1 MVWIE
6 LSACEIHFGASTKFL
21 DYRVYV
27 RYDMQAQDET
37 SHIKNHYHDLEIPV
51 YYHYK
56 QTIPVYYRR
65 PQFGGPV
72 VSGLTIP
79 FPASQCTPEYLT
91 TVHNGVVVQ

>member
-37 SHIKNHYHDLEIPV
+37 SHNFYEVLTYNHMLDVRLLAFVPS
-51 YYHYK
+51 
-56 QTIPVYYRR
+56 
-65 PQFGGPV
+65 F
-72 VSGLTIP
+72 
-79 FPASQCTPEYLT
+79 
-91 TVHNGVVVQ
+91 

>member
-51 YYHYK
+51 YY
-56 QTIPVYYRR
+56 RR

>member
-37 SHIKNHYHDLEIPV
+37 SHSSFIHRASIGDRELYVWVFECL
-51 YYHYK
+51 
-56 QTIPVYYRR
+56 
-65 PQFGGPV
+65 GA
-72 VSGLTIP
+72 
-79 FPASQCTPEYLT
+79 PAISASYFSVC
-91 TVHNGVVVQ
+91 